1 MWYTKKVRP
10 DVTYAARE
18 LAMNMSHIGPEHWKV
33 LVCLIGYLKSK
44 NTKGIIIINP
54 IVLKYV
60 MCGNSN

>member
-10 DVTYAARE
+10 DVKNAARE
-18 LAMNMSHIGPEHWKV
+18 LAIKMNHIGLEHRKV
-33 LVCLIGYLKSK
+33 LVCLIGYLKFK

-54 IVLKYV
+54 IVFKYV